1 MWGIYS
7 CDCCDPYRCLGRSAL
22 LVGGYGA
29 SLRGGVSSRAVGF
42 ASLAIVLVVLSLS
55 YQLALALR
63 SGAILVTL
71 VWLILL
77 LKLAYL
83 PSQET

>member
-1 MWGIYS
+1 
-7 CDCCDPYRCLGRSAL
+7 
-22 LVGGYGA
+22 
-29 SLRGGVSSRAVGF
+29 
-42 ASLAIVLVVLSLS
+42 LAIVLVVLSLS

-77 LKLAYL
+77 LKLAYV